1 MKITGS
7 ELNRNMHPSP
17 SREGAFPSLYKEKEG
32 EAYATAYML
41 YQNRRYQEAGY
52 LFRLLTQAAP
62 DQPKYWKGL
71 GACLQLQKDYEGA
84 LDSYCCCAQANSSS
98 CSDAALYTHTADCYL
113 ALKEMDK
120 ALTALEVA
128 AAIAKKTKQR
138 HILQH
143 VAFMK
148 KMWRLK

>member
-1 MKITGS
+1 MVTRS
-7 ELNRNMHPSP
+7 EFKREIEPSP
-17 SREGAFPSLYKEKEG
+17 SKEGRGPPLSKEKEE
-32 EAYATAYML
+32 EAYANAYML

-52 LFRLLTQAAP
+52 LFRLLAQAAP

-84 LDSYCCCAQANSSS
+84 LDSYCCCARANSPS
-98 CSDAALYTHTADCYL
+98 CPDAALYTHTADCYL

-143 VAFMK
+143 VTFMK